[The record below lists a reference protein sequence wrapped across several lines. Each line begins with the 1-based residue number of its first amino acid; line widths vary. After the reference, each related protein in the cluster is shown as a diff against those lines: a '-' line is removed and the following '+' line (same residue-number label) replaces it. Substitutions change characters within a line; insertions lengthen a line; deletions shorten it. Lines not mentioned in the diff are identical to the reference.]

1 MSETLD
7 ESLLT
12 GTQIEWG
19 ESGFSMLPPPAHRYH
34 VFQRLKLLGDRFD
47 PVDPYWT
54 EIITLR
60 EFLAAA
66 DHYNVEQEVAQSLRL
81 GQEQYVKAVRD
92 GLFQR
97 MLSWLKLYDQVDL
110 EKEPGNAKRPF
121 GTADPLIVGE
131 LHCPAVD
138 GAKAAFE
145 TTSTHK
151 SKVGLEVTA
160 AGVGGGGWSRERVYA
175 SGSKLTV
182 KAPECAL
189 LRAYLSGHYVIW
201 RHVDRSDDL
210 LVLVNVTG
218 IDKLFASPLSEHE
231 TYAEVHLCDKPETFG
246 RFVKEIDAGM
256 LVSRQD
262 YVQFETPMATGEHID
277 TAEWE
282 TTREYS
288 GHWGV
293 DAQYKGQK
301 LGGAVTF
308 TSTFTEVIKVEVT
321 CPPGYHY
328 VGRFRSARELP
339 QQWAAAP
346 LAVDPGRRARRDSQG
361 Q

>member
-1 MSETLD
+1 MSEALD
-7 ESLLT
+7 ESMRIET
-12 GTQIEWG
+12 RVEWG
-19 ESGFSMLPPPAHRYH
+19 QSGFSMLPPLAHRQH
-34 VFQRLKLLGDRFD
+34 VFQRLKLLSELFD
-47 PVDPYWT
+47 PADPYWT
-54 EIITLR
+54 EIITVR
-60 EFLAAA
+60 EFLAAS
-66 DHYNVEQEVAQSLRL
+66 DHYNVERDVAHSIRL
-81 GQEQYVKAVRD
+81 GREHYVKAVRD

-97 MLSWLKLYDQVDL
+97 LLAWLKLYDQVDL
-110 EKEPGNAKRPF
+110 EHEPGNAKRPF

-131 LHCPAVD
+131 LHCPAID
-138 GAKAAFE
+138 GAKATFE

-151 SKVGLEVTA
+151 SKIGLEVTA

-175 SGSKLTV
+175 SGSKLLING
-182 KAPECAL
+182 PECAL
-189 LRAYLSGHYVIW
+189 LCAYLSGHYVIW
-201 RHVDRSDDL
+201 RRLDQPDEL

-218 IDKLFASPLSEHE
+218 VDKLFASPLNENA
-231 TYAEVHLCDKPETFG
+231 TYAGVHLCDKPETFE

-262 YVQFETPMATGEHID
+262 YVQFKTPMTNGEHVD

-293 DAQYKGQK
+293 EAAFNGQK

-308 TSTFTEVIKVEVT
+308 TSTFTEVIKVEVS

-346 LAVDPGRRARRDSQG
+346 LTVRPRQRPRRGGERG
-361 Q
+361 

>member
-1 MSETLD
+1 MSEALEELG
-7 ESLLT
+7 ESLQT
-12 GTQIEWG
+12 ATRIEWG
-19 ESGFSMLPPPAHRYH
+19 QSGFSMLPPPAHRYH
-34 VFQRLKLLGDRFD
+34 VFQRLKLLSQLFD
-47 PVDPYWT
+47 PFDPHWT
-54 EIITLR
+54 EIIPLR

-66 DHYNVEQEVAQSLRL
+66 DHYNVEREVAHSLRL
-81 GQEQYVKAVRD
+81 GREHYVKAVRD

-97 MLSWLKLYDQVDL
+97 LLSWLKLYDQVDL
-110 EKEPGNAKRPF
+110 EHDPGNAKRPF

-131 LHCPAVD
+131 LHCPSVSS
-138 GAKAAFE
+138 AKAVFE
-145 TTSTHK
+145 TSSKHK
-151 SKVGLEVTA
+151 SKIGMEVTA

-175 SGSKLTV
+175 SGSKLSIN
-182 KAPECAL
+182 APECAL
-189 LRAYLSGHYVIW
+189 LCAYLSGHYVIW
-201 RHVDRSDDL
+201 RHLEQPDQL

-218 IDKLFASPLSEHE
+218 IDKLFASPLNDDAR
-231 TYAEVHLCDKPETFG
+231 YASVHLCDKAGTFDS
-246 RFVKEIDAGM
+246 FVKEIDAGV
-256 LVSRQD
+256 LVSRED
-262 YVQFETPMATGEHID
+262 YVQFKTPMASGEHVD

-293 DAQYKGQK
+293 EAEYKGQK

-308 TSTFTEVIKVEVT
+308 TSTFTEAIKVEVT

-346 LAVDPGRRARRDSQG
+346 LAGIPRE
-361 Q
+361 